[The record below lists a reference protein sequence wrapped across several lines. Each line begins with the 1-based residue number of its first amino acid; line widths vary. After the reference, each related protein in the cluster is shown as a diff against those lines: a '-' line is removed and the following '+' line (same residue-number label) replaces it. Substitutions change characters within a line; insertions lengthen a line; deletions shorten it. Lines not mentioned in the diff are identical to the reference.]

1 MLNRNFNF
9 FAMKVLIFAAGL
21 GTRLKPL
28 TDRKPKALVEA
39 GGRPLLEWLL
49 LKLKNQGFT
58 DIVINVH
65 HFADQIKDFVRVNN
79 SFGLDIKFSDET
91 DLLRDTG
98 GGIRHAESLLNDS
111 EPFLVHNV
119 DIASDLDLMKFYRE
133 SAEKIEKSCCEIGG
147 EDGIKKS
154 ILSVLVVSRRE
165 NERRLLFDSEG
176 DLAAWENLKTGEVKS
191 PYPQLAAAKAGTEAI
206 ASFSPFSFAG
216 IHVISPQIFELM
228 RAMPEKFPIV
238 EFYLSQAASYNIKSF
253 CKPDLR
259 LVDVGKVEHIP
270 DASALFKSMNS

>member
-1 MLNRNFNF
+1 
-9 FAMKVLIFAAGL
+9 MKVLIFAAGL

-79 SFGLDIKFSDET
+79 SFGLDIRFSDET

-98 GGIRHAESLLNDS
+98 GGIRHAENLLNDS

-133 SAEKIEKSCCEIGG
+133 SAEKLR
-147 EDGIKKS
+147 DKKN
-154 ILSVLVVSRRE
+154 LSVLVVSRRE

-176 DLAAWENLKTGEVKS
+176 NLAAWENLKTGEVKS
-191 PYPQLAAAKAGTEAI
+191 PYTQFSVAKAGTEAL
-206 ASFSPFSFAG
+206 ASLSPFSFAG
-216 IHVISPQIFELM
+216 IHVISPEIFRLM
-228 RAMPEKFPIV
+228 RTLPEKFPIV
-238 EFYLSQAASYNIKSF
+238 EFYLSQAAAYKIKGF
-253 CKPDLR
+253 CKQDLR
-259 LVDVGKVEHIP
+259 LVDVGRVEHITA
-270 DASALFKSMNS
+270 ASELFKNLNV